1 MADSALLPH
10 DFVAY
15 GDALSNALKSEH
27 YSNWIETI
35 NRNAEDLFKD
45 DGKDEFKHV
54 KINFKDMTHK
64 LRKNVTDFQN
74 ESKKW
79 KETFRKK
86 GRHQYIL

>member
-15 GDALSNALKSEH
+15 GDALSIALKSEH
-27 YSNWIETI
+27 YSNWIEKI
-35 NRNAEDLFKD
+35 NRNAEDIFKD

-54 KINFKDMTHK
+54 KINFKDMTHT

-74 ESKKW
+74 EARKW
-79 KETFRKK
+79 KQTFRKK
-86 GRHQYIL
+86 GKHQYIL